1 MAQLGF
7 VGLGEMGSRIAIRLF
22 QAGHTL
28 TLFNRT
34 RAKAGPLLAM
44 GMHWADSPRLVATQ
58 SDVTFSMIADT
69 TALHAITQGDEG
81 ILRGLS
87 AGKVYVDMSTVSPQE
102 IRELSAQVA
111 ARGAHMIEAP
121 VSGGPGYVEQGKA
134 SLMVGG
140 ERAVFERLLPLLTAI
155 GPTVSYVGA
164 SGQAMSLKLAINL
177 SLGVQML
184 AFCESVV
191 LAEKAGISR
200 ETAVEVLLKS
210 VAASPMLAYRGP
222 MILHMPE
229 RAWFTSAMLQKD
241 MLLALE
247 LGRGLEVPL
256 PTTAVMNEML
266 TAARAMGYAEQ
277 DFASLFDA
285 LARMAGVQVVR

>member
-7 VGLGEMGSRIAIRLF
+7 VGLGEMGSRIAIRLLR
-22 QAGHTL
+22 AGHTL
-28 TLFNRT
+28 TVYNRT

-44 GMHWADSPRLVATQ
+44 GMRWADSPRVVAEQ

-69 TALHAITQGDEG
+69 LALQAVTQGDG
-81 ILRGLS
+81 GLLMGLGP
-87 AGKVYVDMSTVSPQE
+87 GKVYVDMSTVSPQA
-102 IRELSAQVA
+102 IRELGAQVA
-111 ARGAHMIEAP
+111 ARSAQMLDAP
-121 VSGGPGYVEQGKA
+121 ISGGPGYIEQGKG
-134 SLMVGG
+134 SLMVAGD
-140 ERAVFERLLPLLTAI
+140 RATFELLLPVLTEI
-155 GPTVSYVGA
+155 GPTVTYVGE
-164 SGQAMSLKLAINL
+164 SGQAASLKLAINL

-210 VAASPMLAYRGP
+210 VAASPMLTYRGP
-222 MILHMPE
+222 MVLNMPE
-229 RAWFTSAMLQKD
+229 RAWFTSAMMQKD

-247 LGRGLEVPL
+247 LGRSLAVPL

-266 TAARAMGYAEQ
+266 TAARGMGYANE

-285 LARMAGVQVVR
+285 LARMAGMQVTR